1 MLPKVTKCC
10 QKFLYPVPGQ
20 YVSWDNMSPSC
31 TGTICLLGQ
40 YVPFLNSKIMSNR
53 GTFCPGDVLSRDNI
67 CPGTICPGTKCPLT
81 VTSLPYMLTC
91 SISLIDTIILYNGV
105 TRFWSLSTIQP
116 VDSSGKR
123 FTVLEKVTVA
133 NLLFHMYTHNSHA
146 STLLCYTSLFSGC
159 LNMIIN

>member
-1 MLPKVTKCC
+1 MENYQKTPKTTNDHPETTQKLPFVAKSYQMLPFVAKSYQMLPKVTKCC

-81 VTSLPYMLTC
+81 PDRY
-91 SISLIDTIILYNGV
+91 
-105 TRFWSLSTIQP
+105 FLSP
-116 VDSSGKR
+116 
-123 FTVLEKVTVA
+123 A
-133 NLLFHMYTHNSHA
+133 NN
-146 STLLCYTSLFSGC
+146 TLLQYNTMQYRTIRDIF
-159 LNMIIN
+159 

>member
-1 MLPKVTKCC
+1 MNHYHNRL
-10 QKFLYPVPGQ
+10 QGGHFVPGQ

-81 VTSLPYMLTC
+81 LSFRLSLQTSPSPTIHIALLLLCDCSRLNPIEIFLKILSFDPSRIDL
-91 SISLIDTIILYNGV
+91 SISHL
-105 TRFWSLSTIQP
+105 
-116 VDSSGKR
+116 GKGKDPR
-123 FTVLEKVTVA
+123 DMGATFLPD
-133 NLLFHMYTHNSHA
+133 
-146 STLLCYTSLFSGC
+146 GPQ
-159 LNMIIN
+159 

>member
-1 MLPKVTKCC
+1 MENYQKTPKTTNDHPETTQKLPFVAKSYQMLPFVAKSYQMLPKVTKCW

-81 VTSLPYMLTC
+81 
-91 SISLIDTIILYNGV
+91 
-105 TRFWSLSTIQP
+105 IQNIYL
-116 VDSSGKR
+116 KIQQ
-123 FTVLEKVTVA
+123 KYIW
-133 NLLFHMYTHNSHA
+133 N
-146 STLLCYTSLFSGC
+146 
-159 LNMIIN
+159 